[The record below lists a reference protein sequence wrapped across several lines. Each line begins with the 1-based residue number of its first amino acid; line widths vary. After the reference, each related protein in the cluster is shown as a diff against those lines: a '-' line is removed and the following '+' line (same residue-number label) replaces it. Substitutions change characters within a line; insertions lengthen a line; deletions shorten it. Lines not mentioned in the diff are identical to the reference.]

1 MRCVWFCLF
10 VENRQGPGGLG
21 VKATCAIRSVL
32 ITCRPCRKAAMC
44 FQELIS
50 AVLLS
55 GRSRCK
61 IFSCSLKS
69 LLLLFRWVQWNSF
82 NSVLFSWQKCALHLN
97 PRALGSCRVT
107 FSLVTHKML
116 LVSKELSPGSLL
128 TDLASPSTE
137 LTCTQISV
145 LIVFEETCLIKEFPQ
160 VENHM
165 WLYASFSKSLFIVK
179 EWSCCVRREGRVPGK
194 KRALLYGISTQSQP
208 AWDSLGLDFLVMN
221 SVTLPIRKVKS
232 CYSFLSHR
240 AMLRIE

>member
-1 MRCVWFCLF
+1 
-10 VENRQGPGGLG
+10 
-21 VKATCAIRSVL
+21 
-32 ITCRPCRKAAMC
+32 
-44 FQELIS
+44 
-50 AVLLS
+50 
-55 GRSRCK
+55 
-61 IFSCSLKS
+61 
-69 LLLLFRWVQWNSF
+69 
-82 NSVLFSWQKCALHLN
+82 
-97 PRALGSCRVT
+97 
-107 FSLVTHKML
+107 ML

-240 AMLRIE
+240 AMLRIEWICLCEGLKDFLCCANTGSGLRIPLILFVACCLDLDSLKNNWRLISVTHKPRSNEAVLSQCCIWGAVVATVERMESSILVLIGLYLGITFL